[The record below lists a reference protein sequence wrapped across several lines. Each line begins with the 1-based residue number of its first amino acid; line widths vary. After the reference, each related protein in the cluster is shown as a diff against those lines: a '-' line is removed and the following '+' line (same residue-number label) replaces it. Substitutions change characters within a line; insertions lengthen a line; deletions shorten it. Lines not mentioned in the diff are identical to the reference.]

1 MNTDIVTE
9 RLSQHFGRLRR
20 CGRGWTAL
28 CPAHQD
34 RAPSLSVAIGDN
46 GKLLLHCH
54 AGCTFREILEAA
66 GLCADDIGGLS
77 SPPQQ
82 SSDERR
88 AYARRIWEETRPLAG
103 TVAETYLRHRGIRI
117 AASSLR
123 FHPHLVSSDIRQVR
137 FPALVAGIQAPDGRF
152 AGIQATWLADDGS
165 DKAPFITPRKIFGHF
180 AGGAVRLAPATDKLC
195 LAEGV
200 ETGLS
205 ILQATGL
212 PVWATLGTNGMKAIE
227 LPPTIKEL
235 IIAADG
241 DQAGEAAAQI
251 AASRLRG
258 CGRRVRIV
266 RPPTGKD
273 FNDVAMEG
281 NR

>member
-1 MNTDIVTE
+1 MNTDIATE

-34 RAPSLSVAIGDN
+34 RAPSLSIAIGDN

-66 GLCADDIGGLS
+66 GVCADDIGGLS

-103 TVAETYLRHRGIRI
+103 TVAETYLRRRGMRI

-137 FPALVAGIQAPDGRF
+137 FPALVAGIQGPDGRF
-152 AGIQATWLADDGS
+152 AGIQATWLAADGS
-165 DKAPFITPRKIFGHF
+165 DKAPFITPRKIFGHRV
-180 AGGAVRLAPATDKLC
+180 GCAVRLAGATDTLC
-195 LAEGV
+195 LTEGI

-205 ILQATGL
+205 VMQATGF
-212 PVWATLGTNGMKAIE
+212 PTWVTLGANGMKAIE
-227 LPPTIKEL
+227 LPSTIREI
-235 IIAADG
+235 IIAADA
-241 DQAGEAAAQI
+241 DAAGMDAAGYA
-251 AASRLRG
+251 RLRFLRE
-258 CGRRVRIV
+258 GRRMRIV
-266 RPPTGKD
+266 LPPAGCSD
-273 FNDVAMEG
+273 FNEVTT
-281 NR
+281 